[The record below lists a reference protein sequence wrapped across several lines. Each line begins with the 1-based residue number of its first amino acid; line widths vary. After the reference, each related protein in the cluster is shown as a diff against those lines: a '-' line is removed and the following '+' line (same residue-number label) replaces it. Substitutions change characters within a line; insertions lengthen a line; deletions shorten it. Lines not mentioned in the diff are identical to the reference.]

1 MSVHKILDTRGV
13 PCGCEYAV
21 DPRGSERYTKMC
33 QEHEIEHITR
43 HAAAVAS
50 CSHVNRDLVGQ

>member
-1 MSVHKILDTRGV
+1 VSVHKVTDSKGST
-13 PCGCEYAV
+13 CGCEYTV
-21 DPRGSERYTKMC
+21 DRRGSELVTKMC

-50 CSHVNRDLVGQ
+50 CSHVVNHDLIS